1 MEQLNIKVNNWRDLL
16 TDEEFTRADLITIQ
30 NPDDLTKFNIS
41 QFHHVKKNL
50 RIENE
55 GRISTI
61 VASGLTAMMIIW
73 L

>member
-1 MEQLNIKVNNWRDLL
+1 MQAVDQLNIKVNNWRDLL
-16 TDEEFTRADLITIQ
+16 TDKEFTRADLITIQ

-55 GRISTI
+55 GRVLKNWACRLI
-61 VASGLTAMMIIW
+61 VKV
-73 L
+73 

>member
-1 MEQLNIKVNNWRDLL
+1 MQAVEQLNIKVNNWRDLL

-41 QFHHVKKNL
+41 QFHHVKNNL

-55 GRISTI
+55 GRAVKHWT
-61 VASGLTAMMIIW
+61 SGCTVMV
-73 L
+73 